1 MIAAAL
7 PALEGWDSF
16 YVIIGSSAA
25 ALTGLMFVVIAL
37 MPSTRVQRDP
47 AALDAYATPTIVH
60 FCGVLILAAF
70 LTIPRHTLE
79 SLRACLLITGGVGVT
94 YAALAIVRSRR
105 QRSYTPQ
112 LEDWI
117 WHAILPVVAYLSLF
131 IASLF
136 LLGAP
141 SDTLVFVAAS
151 ALLLLFIGIHNAWDA
166 AVWMTTAGEAND
178 EQQIRAVIERWQ
190 SATKAGDLDTILGLM
205 AGDVVFLTPGNPPMT
220 RDAFITT
227 FRGFAGRVQF
237 EAKQDI
243 KEIRVSGELAS
254 CWSYMTI
261 TMDGTTR
268 AGNIL
273 SVFRKVDGKWVLSRD
288 ANFVK

>member
-1 MIAAAL
+1 MVL

-37 MPSTRVQRDP
+37 MPATNRPRDA

-60 FCGVLILAAF
+60 FCGVLIVAAF
-70 LTIPRHTLE
+70 ATIPRHTLE
-79 SLRACLLITGGVGVT
+79 SLRACLTITGGFGIV
-94 YAALAIVRSRR
+94 YALLAIARSLR

-136 LLGAP
+136 VLRASEQALTG
-141 SDTLVFVAAS
+141 VAAS

-166 AVWMTTAGEAND
+166 AVWMTTAEGETAD
-178 EQQIRAVIERWQ
+178 ERAIRELMERWIH
-190 SATKAGDLDTILGLM
+190 ATKDGDLGTVLSLM
-205 AGDVVFLTPGNPPMT
+205 ADDVVFFTPGQPPMNKE
-220 RDAFITT
+220 
-227 FRGFAGRVQF
+227 GFAAGFRSFAGKVKF
-237 EAKQDI
+237 EAKQDV
-243 KEIRVSGELAS
+243 KELHVSGDLAYA
-254 CWSYMTI
+254 WSAMSVTL
-261 TMDGTTR
+261 DGKTR
-268 AGNIL
+268 SGNIL
-273 SVFRKVDGKWVLSRD
+273 SVFRRVGDRKWVLSRD
-288 ANFVK
+288 ANFVS